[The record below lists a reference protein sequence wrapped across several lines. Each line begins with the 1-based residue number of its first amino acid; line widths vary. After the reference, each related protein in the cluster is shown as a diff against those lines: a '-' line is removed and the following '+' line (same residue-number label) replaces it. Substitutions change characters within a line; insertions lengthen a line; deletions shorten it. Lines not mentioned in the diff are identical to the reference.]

1 MLIEG
6 IILTQHDDDDDS
18 FLEMHPG
25 TIVAWVPTEDREPPA
40 HWVICD
46 GRRIEEGPLE
56 VLYPVILILF
66 PV

>member
-1 MLIEG
+1 
-6 IILTQHDDDDDS
+6 
-18 FLEMHPG
+18 MHPG